1 MWGIQVAAATVDV
14 DDPVSVPD
22 GRILFHPAS
31 EKDCG
36 RMADDTGSVLVGAY
50 AVWFHPTPDAGVV
63 IISRKAVDKMK
74 VLLAHREI
82 QAVRQAGEK
91 TQDTV
96 SF

>member
-1 MWGIQVAAATVDV
+1 
-14 DDPVSVPD
+14 
-22 GRILFHPAS
+22 
-31 EKDCG
+31 
-36 RMADDTGSVLVGAY
+36 MADDTGSVLVGAY

-96 SF
+96 SFFGGAVVEQFPVGSHTSVLPSQIPGADFIIGA